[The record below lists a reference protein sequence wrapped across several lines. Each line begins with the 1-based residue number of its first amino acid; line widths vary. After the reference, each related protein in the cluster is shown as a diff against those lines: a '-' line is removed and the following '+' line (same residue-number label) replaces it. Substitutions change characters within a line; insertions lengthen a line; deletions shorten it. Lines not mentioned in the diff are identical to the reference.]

1 MRKRGFGLLLI
12 LTLIIAAGTLI
23 QDYRFDR
30 AIATETAAA
39 AEADREFSTLEVRLA
54 EYHAAQAGYVAAGQ
68 GPEDA
73 MTRATALEAEIRT
86 TLESRAA
93 RRLDPHSQGL
103 YDSASEALARVR
115 TIDTRARAQIDDEQ
129 RLLASDL
136 IFMDAVE
143 ANRNLAN
150 VVGQARAAERRSA
163 EARID
168 RLANL
173 RLGMNGMALG
183 FAVVVAA
190 FYARAGARRHDARA
204 MDDAARAEPAESLS
218 LRPPPTPASVTTLE
232 PLPPPA
238 PVVREPEPP
247 PVPSAPL
254 SSLTETAELCLD
266 LSRVIDARDL
276 QSLLDRAAKVLDA
289 KGVVLW
295 TADPGGALLKPSLTH
310 GYPERILMRL
320 GALQVDAD
328 NMTSLAFRLMRA
340 QVVNGAGPG
349 TAGAIAV
356 PLVTPS
362 GCVGVLSAELRSHQ
376 PRPETLSLARIISAQ
391 LAALVSP
398 AETSVQA
405 AQG

>member
-30 AIATETAAA
+30 AIAAETASAA
-39 AEADREFSTLEVRLA
+39 DADREFSTLAVLLA
-54 EYHAAQAGYVAAGQ
+54 EYRAAQAGYVAAGQ
-68 GPEDA
+68 GPEEA
-73 MTRATALEAEIRT
+73 MTRASALEAEIRSA
-86 TLESRAA
+86 LERRAA
-93 RRLDPHSQGL
+93 RRLDPQTQGL
-103 YDSASEALARVR
+103 YDSASEAFARVR
-115 TIDTRARAQIDDEQ
+115 AIDTRARAQVDDEQ

-136 IFMDAVE
+136 IFMDAVD
-143 ANRNLAN
+143 ANRHLAN
-150 VVGQARAAERRSA
+150 VLGQARAAERRGA
-163 EARID
+163 DVRIN
-168 RLANL
+168 RLASL
-173 RLGMNGMALG
+173 RLGMNGIALG

-190 FYARAGARRHDARA
+190 FYARAGARRQETPTVDEQ
-204 MDDAARAEPAESLS
+204 AEPAGSLS
-218 LRPPPTPASVTTLE
+218 LRPHLVPPAAPPEPA
-232 PLPPPA
+232 PPPA
-238 PVVREPEPP
+238 PEVRDPQPA
-247 PVPSAPL
+247 PVPAAPL
-254 SSLTETAELCLD
+254 QALAETADLCLD

-276 QSLLDRAAKVLDA
+276 QSLLERAASVLDA

-295 TADPGGALLKPSLTH
+295 TADPGGALLKPTLTH

-328 NMTSLAFRLMRA
+328 NMTSLAYRSMRA
-340 QVVNGAGPG
+340 QVVNGTGPG

-356 PLVTPS
+356 PLVTPT
-362 GCVGVLSAELRSHQ
+362 GCVGVLSAELRRHQ

>member
-23 QDYRFDR
+23 QDYRFDS
-30 AIATETAAA
+30 AIAAETASA
-39 AEADREFSTLEVRLA
+39 AEVDREFSTLEVLLA
-54 EYHAAQAGYVAAGQ
+54 EYRAAQAGYVAAGQ
-68 GPEDA
+68 GPEAA
-73 MTRATALEAEIRT
+73 MTRASALEAEIRS
-86 TLESRAA
+86 TLERRAA
-93 RRLDPHSQGL
+93 RRLDPQTQGL
-103 YDSASEALARVR
+103 YDSASEAFARVR
-115 TIDTRARAQIDDEQ
+115 SIDARARAQVDDEQ

-150 VVGQARAAERRSA
+150 VVGQARAAERRGA
-163 EARID
+163 DARIK
-168 RLANL
+168 RLASL

-190 FYARAGARRHDARA
+190 FYARAGARRQDAP
-204 MDDAARAEPAESLS
+204 AAEIPAEPAGSLS
-218 LRPPPTPASVTTLE
+218 LRPASI
-232 PLPPPA
+232 
-238 PVVREPEPP
+238 PP
-247 PVPSAPL
+247 PVAAPEPAPAAAVVQDPEPAATPAPL
-254 SSLTETAELCLD
+254 TSLSETAELCLD

-295 TADPGGALLKPSLTH
+295 TAEPGGALLKPSLTH

-328 NMTSLAFRLMRA
+328 NMTSLAYRSMRA

-356 PLVTPS
+356 PLVTPA
-362 GCVGVLSAELRSHQ
+362 GCVGVLSAELRRHQ
-376 PRPETLSLARIISAQ
+376 PRPETMSLARIISAQ
-391 LAALVSP
+391 LASLVSP

>member
-30 AIATETAAA
+30 AIAAETAAA
-39 AEADREFSTLEVRLA
+39 AEADREFSSLEVLLA
-54 EYHAAQAGYVAAGQ
+54 EYRAAQAGYVAAGQ
-68 GPEDA
+68 GPEEA
-73 MTRATALEAEIRT
+73 MTRATRLEGEIRS
-86 TLESRAA
+86 TLDRRAA
-93 RRLDPHSQGL
+93 RRLDPQTQGL
-103 YDSASEALARVR
+103 YDSASDAFARVR
-115 TIDTRARAQIDDEQ
+115 AIDARARAQVDDEQ

-136 IFMDAVE
+136 IFMDAVD
-143 ANRNLAN
+143 ANRHLAN
-150 VVGQARAAERRSA
+150 VIGQARAAERRGA
-163 EARID
+163 DARIR
-168 RLANL
+168 RLASL

-190 FYARAGARRHDARA
+190 FYARAGSRRQEIP
-204 MDDAARAEPAESLS
+204 AAEAQVEPAGSLS
-218 LRPPPTPASVTTLE
+218 LRPAPLVPTVAAPEPAPAEIPVEREAEPAASPAT
-232 PLPPPA
+232 PLPTLA
-238 PVVREPEPP
+238 
-247 PVPSAPL
+247 
-254 SSLTETAELCLD
+254 ETAELCLD

-276 QSLLDRAAKVLDA
+276 QSLLDRAARVLDA

-295 TADPGGALLKPSLTH
+295 TAESGGALLKPSLTH

-328 NMTSLAFRLMRA
+328 NMTSLAYRSMRA
-340 QVVNGAGPG
+340 QVVNGSGPG
-349 TAGAIAV
+349 AAGAIAV
-356 PLVTPS
+356 PLVTPA
-362 GCVGVLSAELRSHQ
+362 GCVGVLSAELRRHQ

-405 AQG
+405 AQR

>member
-30 AIATETAAA
+30 AIAVETASA
-39 AEADREFSTLEVRLA
+39 AEADREFSTLEVLLA
-54 EYHAAQAGYVAAGQ
+54 EYRAAQAGYVAAGQ
-68 GPEDA
+68 GPEAA
-73 MTRATALEAEIRT
+73 MTRASAVETDIRS
-86 TLESRAA
+86 TLERRAA
-93 RRLDPHSQGL
+93 RRLDPQTQGL
-103 YDSASEALARVR
+103 YDSASEAFARVR
-115 TIDTRARAQIDDEQ
+115 AIDARARSQVDDEQ

-150 VVGQARAAERRSA
+150 VVGQARAAERRGA
-163 EARID
+163 EARIR
-168 RLANL
+168 RLASL
-173 RLGMNGMALG
+173 RLGMNGIALG

-190 FYARAGARRHDARA
+190 FYARAGSRRQ
-204 MDDAARAEPAESLS
+204 DAAAVEIPAEPAGSLS
-218 LRPPPTPASVTTLE
+218 LRPPAAPAPPVATFE
-232 PLPPPA
+232 PPA
-238 PVVREPEPP
+238 PPAVAADAEPALPA
-247 PVPSAPL
+247 APL
-254 SSLTETAELCLD
+254 HSLAETAELCLD

-295 TADPGGALLKPSLTH
+295 TAEPGGALLKPSLTY

-328 NMTSLAFRLMRA
+328 NMTSLAYRSMRP

-362 GCVGVLSAELRSHQ
+362 GCVGVLSAELRRYQ
-376 PRPETLSLARIISAQ
+376 PRPETLPLARIVSAQ
-391 LAALVSP
+391 LASLVSP